1 MIRFQIIE
9 RTGAQLHKTLV
20 EAMRTGELRTFI
32 AKKRG
37 RKVLHKNSAY
47 PGWMNWSVS
56 EGIITCEVLSPNKP
70 GREWQLFSA
79 FLGRLADRYADRIVA
94 INIQFPGSVPFD
106 APPRR
111 RRSRARRKTAR
122 RHRTQPLTAASHV
135 HADAV
140 PGDATRGA
148 ARTHAASSAR
158 GGRHDD
164 AGRSHGRS
172 CPARLRSLVRRGRCA
187 PRACRARQP
196 ASGAWWPAGRR
207 CSRSSRDRITT

>member
-9 RTGAQLHKTLV
+9 RTGAQLHKALV
-20 EAMRTGELRTFI
+20 DAMRSGELRTFI

-94 INIQFPGSVPFD
+94 INIQFPASVPFD
-106 APPRR
+106 PPSRR
-111 RRSRARRKTAR
+111 RGARTRKTTPRTAARRASAR
-122 RHRTQPLTAASHV
+122 RR
-135 HADAV
+135 
-140 PGDATRGA
+140 
-148 ARTHAASSAR
+148 
-158 GGRHDD
+158 
-164 AGRSHGRS
+164 
-172 CPARLRSLVRRGRCA
+172 
-187 PRACRARQP
+187 
-196 ASGAWWPAGRR
+196 
-207 CSRSSRDRITT
+207 